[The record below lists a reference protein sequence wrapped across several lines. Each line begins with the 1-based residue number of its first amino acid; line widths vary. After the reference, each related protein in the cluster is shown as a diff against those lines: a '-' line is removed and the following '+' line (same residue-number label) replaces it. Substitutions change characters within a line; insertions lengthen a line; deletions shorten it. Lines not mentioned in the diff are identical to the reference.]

1 MPFFAFLNQIWFWI
15 NLQLRR
21 QRGGTEDFRL
31 NPSSIPAVQLC
42 MKIHKLC
49 LFDSQVPFS
58 TKLPSNMAINI
69 QFSWSFHFCFVIQ
82 ISFRLICS
90 FISMHKMPWIPQ
102 HCKYLP
108 SFSPAGRAQ
117 GLHCPAQCTDWDFV
131 NSYTDTVTLEK
142 NPLKPS
148 LIKSKQDHQK
158 VKKKVDIEVFR
169 IWATKTHF
177 DFQKC
182 WRF

>member
-1 MPFFAFLNQIWFWI
+1 MSSPKPDFWI
-15 NLQLRR
+15 TIPISSKRLWWGRLSRMFLRMLLSPKLVKDCLCTLRAVTKMKMR
-21 QRGGTEDFRL
+21 QTYLPFWTKFDFE
-31 NPSSIPAVQLC
+31 SICNSAASGEGLRIFALIPPLCQLC

-117 GLHCPAQCTDWDFV
+117 GLHCPAQCTAWDFM
-131 NSYTDTVTLEK
+131 NS
-142 NPLKPS
+142 
-148 LIKSKQDHQK
+148 
-158 VKKKVDIEVFR
+158 
-169 IWATKTHF
+169 
-177 DFQKC
+177 
-182 WRF
+182 

>member
-1 MPFFAFLNQIWFWI
+1 
-15 NLQLRR
+15 
-21 QRGGTEDFRL
+21 
-31 NPSSIPAVQLC
+31 

-131 NSYTDTVTLEK
+131 NSYTDTVTSKKKSIKTKIDKIETR
-142 NPLKPS
+142 S
-148 LIKSKQDHQK
+148 SKSKEKTRRQG
-158 VKKKVDIEVFR
+158 FW

-182 WRF
+182 WRFWKILYVHE

>member
-1 MPFFAFLNQIWFWI
+1 
-15 NLQLRR
+15 
-21 QRGGTEDFRL
+21 
-31 NPSSIPAVQLC
+31 

-131 NSYTDTVTLEK
+131 NSYTDTVTSKK

-148 LIKSKQDHQK
+148 LIKSKQVQVK
-158 VKKKVDIEVFR
+158 VFGYEQPRHTLIFKNVK
-169 IWATKTHF
+169 
-177 DFQKC
+177 DFETFCMSAEKWWQFTMYIDMCITFSKLC
-182 WRF
+182 LRKAPQFFHKFFEN

>member
-1 MPFFAFLNQIWFWI
+1 
-15 NLQLRR
+15 
-21 QRGGTEDFRL
+21 
-31 NPSSIPAVQLC
+31 

-131 NSYTDTVTLEK
+131 NSYTDTVTLTAR
-142 NPLKPS
+142 

-158 VKKKVDIEVFR
+158 VDKKVDVKVFGYEQPR
-169 IWATKTHF
+169 HTLIFKNVEDFEKFCMSAEKWMSIHNVHWYSDVFKTCLRKAPQNHTI
-177 DFQKC
+177 
-182 WRF
+182 